1 MTLTPRS
8 LLQAA
13 TFVLA
18 VAVVSVACGAPAHD
32 TGAQATAAETSQP
45 AGDGYT
51 VRGLV
56 IEIQDADQAEARLR
70 IQHEAIPDFKGMDGK
85 AWEGGMES
93 MTMIFAVAEGVSLD
107 GVSAGD
113 KLEFALVM
121 DWEKDPTQWIT
132 EIVKLPAETELSFG
146 PAAEATP

>member
-13 TFVLA
+13 TFVLV
-18 VAVVSVACGAPAHD
+18 VAVVSVACGAPADD
-32 TGAQATAAETSQP
+32 TGAQATAETSQP

-51 VRGLV
+51 VRGVV

-107 GVSAGD
+107 GVSAGN
-113 KLEFALVM
+113 KLEFTLVM
-121 DWEKDPTQWIT
+121 DWEKNPNQWIT